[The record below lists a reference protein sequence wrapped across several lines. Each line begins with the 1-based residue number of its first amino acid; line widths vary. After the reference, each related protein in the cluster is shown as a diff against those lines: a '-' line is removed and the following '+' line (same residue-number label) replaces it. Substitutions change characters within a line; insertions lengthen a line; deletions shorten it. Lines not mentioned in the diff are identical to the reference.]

1 MPAYRKPR
9 PLVPGDR
16 VAVVAPAG
24 PVDADRLAVGL
35 DLLRSWDLAVDVLPG
50 VSTTHDRLTY
60 LAGDDEVRAKDFRT
74 AWLDASYAAVI
85 CARGGYGVQRTL
97 PHLDFGELIVA
108 EPKWFVGF
116 SDITALHEPLNAAGI
131 VTIHGPMAAAAGQ
144 LADQHSRERL
154 RQLLFGD
161 PVADLLAP
169 GTATTMVGGTA
180 SGPLRGGNVAL
191 LAASIGTPT
200 YAAPDG
206 AIVVLEDISEDAYRL
221 DRLLTQLLRAGWFDR
236 VAGIVLGDFSESDD
250 AALVDFLL
258 ADRLVSLGVPT
269 VRGAALGHEPR
280 NLAIPLGAPATLD
293 ADAATLTP
301 A

>member
-1 MPAYRKPR
+1 VPDYRTPR

-16 VAVVAPAG
+16 VAVVAPSG
-24 PVDADRLAVGL
+24 PVDPDRLAVGV

-50 VSTTHDRLTY
+50 VSTVHERLTY
-60 LAGDDEVRAKDFRT
+60 LAGDDQTRAKDFRG

-85 CARGGYGVQRTL
+85 CARGGYGVQRLL
-97 PHLDFGELIVA
+97 PHLDFAELTAA

-131 VTIHGPMAAAAGQ
+131 VTLHGPMAAAVGQ
-144 LADQHSRERL
+144 LEDPPSRERL
-154 RQLLFGD
+154 RQLLFGE

-169 GTATTMVGGTA
+169 GTATTMVGGSAT
-180 SGPLRGGNVAL
+180 GPLRGGNVAM

-206 AIVVLEDISEDAYRL
+206 GIVVLEDISEDAYRL

-236 VAGIVLGDFSESDD
+236 VAGIVLGDFSESD
-250 AALVDFLL
+250 APALVDFLL
-258 ADRLVSLGVPT
+258 ADRLAGLGVPT

-280 NLAIPLGAPATLD
+280 NLAIPLGAPATLN
-293 ADAATLTP
+293 ADQATLSP